1 MSMDHIMLKSESSA
15 FVSFSMDGID
25 YSMRI
30 HHERT
35 HEANNF
41 NVSADIKVGAKK
53 IKLTKRK
60 NGDSALIFNISG

>member
-35 HEANNF
+35 HEEDNVHQMHES
-41 NVSADIKVGAKK
+41 VSADIEVGAKK
-53 IKLTKRK
+53 ITLVKRK
-60 NGDSALIFNISG
+60 N